1 MLVDNERVRHIA
13 GELAGTEILDMAVMQ
28 GGGNNRLYRI
38 TTSRAGYAL
47 KFYLRQAGDP
57 RDRLGAE
64 VTALTLLNGVDA
76 PRLIAVDRKNC
87 CTLQEWVSGVA
98 VGPVTRADM
107 DAALALVGRLWQIR
121 QEPAMPTCP
130 PAADASLSGAALSGQ
145 VQARL
150 LRLRAVQGEY
160 PDLGH
165 FLGEE
170 LTPFWEKTVVAIQI
184 HYQQARVDFASELPA
199 AHRLLSPSDFGF
211 HNALRTANNRLVFL
225 DYEYFGWDDPAK
237 LAGDFFLHPGMQLSC
252 AERIP
257 FIQGLAQLIPNDTTF
272 LWRIKTLLPLFGLC
286 WCLIILN
293 EFLPD
298 GWQRRAFAA
307 RRENRDIAL
316 ARQLQKAQQLLGA
329 LRDGSLVQHFSDLG

>member
-1 MLVDNERVRHIA
+1 MDNEGVRHIA

-38 TTSRAGYAL
+38 ITSRSSYAL

-64 VTALTLLNGVDA
+64 VTALTLLDGVDA

-98 VGPVTRADM
+98 VGSVTRADV
-107 DAALALVGRLWQIR
+107 DAALALVGRLLQIS
-121 QEPAMPTCP
+121 QKPAMPTLP
-130 PAADASLSGAALSGQ
+130 LAADASLSGAALSRQ

-150 LRLRAVQGEY
+150 LRLRTVQGEY
-160 PDLGH
+160 PYLSH

-170 LTPFWEKTVVAIQI
+170 FSPFWEQTTAAIQSY
-184 HYQQARVDFASELPA
+184 YQRAPMDFASELPA

-237 LAGDFFLHPGMQLSC
+237 LAGDFFLHPGMQISF

-257 FIQGLAQLIPNDTTF
+257 FVRGMAQLIPNDTTF

-307 RRENRDIAL
+307 GRENRETAL
-316 ARQLQKAQQLLGA
+316 ARQLQKAQQLLGT
-329 LRDGSLVQHFSDLG
+329 LRDGSLVQHLSDLG